1 MDTLVIQ
8 NIIIILFRYIIPAD
22 LFTDPEEGSNLTFTM
37 YEAENVPLSNN
48 SWIQFIPAAREV
60 YGL

>member
-1 MDTLVIQ
+1 MIMY
-8 NIIIILFRYIIPAD
+8 FRYIIPAD

-37 YEAENVPLSNN
+37 YEADNVPLSKH
-48 SWIQFIPAAREV
+48 SWIQFIPAEREV